1 MTQNWGVFVWKTDG
15 FHFLRSFFARCRSAS
30 SFKRFV
36 SEIVPFSC
44 KTDQICHC
52 EEGAAFAPDA
62 AIFNEAI
69 FILFL
74 PHLGACFALLPCLSS
89 VFSKKWCFLKKPLDK
104 SGKPRYNKR
113 ALRRYGRLAQLA
125 RASAWRAEGHRFESY
140 IVHHEKPSFVN
151 LTKEGFSMISVP
163 VRTGDI
169 SSIWYR
175 TFVRW
180 YMPAAYEGTDI
191 ISCLHSKHII
201 RLAVYR
207 IAIAIY
213 HWESQRLMI

>member
-1 MTQNWGVFVWKTDG
+1 M
-15 FHFLRSFFARCRSAS
+15 
-30 SFKRFV
+30 
-36 SEIVPFSC
+36 P
-44 KTDQICHC
+44 
-52 EEGAAFAPDA
+52 
-62 AIFNEAI
+62 
-69 FILFL
+69 
-74 PHLGACFALLPCLSS
+74 
-89 VFSKKWCFLKKPLDK
+89 
-104 SGKPRYNKR
+104 R
-113 ALRRYGRLAQLA
+113 ALDSIYFSIIPADTQGPCRILAVRVLFRKKRKKCLTKRRSSGILCLADGRLAQLA

-180 YMPAAYEGTDI
+180 YMPAAYGGTDI
-191 ISCLHSKHII
+191 ISRLRSKHII
-201 RLAVYR
+201 RLAVYH

-213 HWESQRLMI
+213 HRKSQRLMI